1 MGEKTNPRLKK
12 LLIDVVEKQLR
23 ENNPPI
29 TRITFD
35 RLWPLATL
43 RLWQRKKLRLL
54 WSGRYMTQCVM
65 GRLLI
70 WKSTPKNSTC
80 FTDEAKTVP
89 LGKHNLAVPFSFAG

>member
-23 ENNPPI
+23 EIIRPSPESHLI
-29 TRITFD
+29 GF
-35 RLWPLATL
+35 WPLATL

>member
-29 TRITFD
+29 TRITFVGF
-35 RLWPLATL
+35 WPLATL

-54 WSGRYMTQCVM
+54 WSGRHMTQCVSK
-65 GRLLI
+65 RQ
-70 WKSTPKNSTC
+70 NSP
-80 FTDEAKTVP
+80 V
-89 LGKHNLAVPFSFAG
+89 L

>member
-35 RLWPLATL
+35 RLLATGNTAAMAKEKIAVAVVGQIYDAMRDGKAFDL
-43 RLWQRKKLRLL
+43 EKYTEELNLL
-54 WSGRYMTQCVM
+54 
-65 GRLLI
+65 
-70 WKSTPKNSTC
+70 
-80 FTDEAKTVP
+80 TDEAKTVP

>member
-35 RLWPLATL
+35 RLLATG
-43 RLWQRKKLRLL
+43 KGKNCGCC
-54 WSGRYMTQCVM
+54 GRAD
-65 GRLLI
+65 I
-70 WKSTPKNSTC
+70 
-80 FTDEAKTVP
+80 
-89 LGKHNLAVPFSFAG
+89 

>member
-35 RLWPLATL
+35 RLLATGNTAAMA
-43 RLWQRKKLRLL
+43 KEKLRLL
-54 WSGRYMTQCVM
+54 WSGRHMTQCVSK
-65 GRLLI
+65 RQ
-70 WKSTPKNSTC
+70 NSP
-80 FTDEAKTVP
+80 V
-89 LGKHNLAVPFSFAG
+89 L

>member
-35 RLWPLATL
+35 RLLATGNTAAMAKEKIAVAVV
-43 RLWQRKKLRLL
+43 WQIYDAMRDGKAFDLEKYTEELNLL
-54 WSGRYMTQCVM
+54 
-65 GRLLI
+65 
-70 WKSTPKNSTC
+70 
-80 FTDEAKTVP
+80 
-89 LGKHNLAVPFSFAG
+89 H